1 MAFDITNPLAPIT
14 RYNPEDRVFW
24 FTQNAPAIYNKYSP
38 YTNSSIG
45 PEVPLIYN
53 KLTDTSDERNRIAFD
68 NQELPIVST
77 IVDVRRMGK
86 MLRTGTGIKFL
97 VNQNYN
103 QGSNAFNETRIYNP
117 LSVVAA
123 AAKTG
128 LSNRF
133 GPTRHMESNGILSYF
148 VSSVLSTV
156 GLQTTQ
162 QGTNN
167 PIEGT
172 ATGKAY
178 SNYAQK
184 MGGARAGLIRFGTAN
199 NAGVRFDTTWGSS
212 TGGGSGGFL
221 SNLAKAFIKG
231 MTSNIP
237 STNPRGAFGKNITE
251 KWEYRPEYKT
261 GAPGVYD
268 KFRLDNSGFLTGK
281 KSKEFTQF
289 YNDTSPKANS
299 TGNVEVKV
307 SQYHRY
313 YPNEGEKDF
322 QTDWYAAPFKVIAE
336 NMNSDDINGI
346 GGKYGQASNIRSVYA
361 KYMTTIKSFVDNTPA
376 QSKRSAEAYDT
387 YDKVKVKN
395 PDGKET
401 SYPSYK
407 DIPGK
412 GSTGEDFSTKV
423 RAENSI
429 ETKNWFAKSSGIKK
443 NSTNGYDRV
452 DKDSHDRYNALDILD
467 GTRGTEPLNLN
478 SDTQQSKDLIYF
490 YFFDLINNK
499 YIPFRATI
507 TSISDQNSADWE
519 DIQYMG
525 RADKLFVYKGFSRDV
540 NFAFTVYANSAKEM
554 IPMWNRINYLVG
566 LTRPSKYTNPVVSN
580 RPLSSDEQAKINET
594 SKALTTAYDNSGQF
608 YDYEE
613 EINTATDNL
622 LAVESAIQSARQVSG
637 RESRFIYPPMVTFRI
652 GDMFV
657 DQPAVIQSVSVTIP
671 DDTNWETLRS
681 GNNESGTKSRQL
693 PLKVDVSVS
702 LKLMEKRQSLGSD
715 AHYGKINGKEHW
727 AL

>member
-133 GPTRHMESNGILSYF
+133 GPTRHMESNGMLSYF

-156 GLQTTQ
+156 GLQVTQ

-178 SNYAQK
+178 STYAQK
-184 MGGARAGLIRFGTAN
+184 MGGARAGLVRFGTAN

-212 TGGGSGGFL
+212 TGGGGGFL

-237 STNPRGAFGKNITE
+237 STNPRGAFGGNIKE

-261 GAPGVYD
+261 GEDGVYYAFLAD
-268 KFRLDNSGFLTGK
+268 KSTFLKTNQSGVAL
-281 KSKEFTQF
+281 F
-289 YNDTSPKANS
+289 YNDEPTIQFDGVVKNYHKYSPQKQEREDTRVWYANDDKIRNEVVGIKD
-299 TGNVEVKV
+299 TNGNTNNLENLHKRMIE
-307 SQYHRY
+307 SIDSFQ
-313 YPNEGEKDF
+313 GEKNQF
-322 QTDWYAAPFKVIAE
+322 
-336 NMNSDDINGI
+336 
-346 GGKYGQASNIRSVYA
+346 R
-361 KYMTTIKSFVDNTPA
+361 
-376 QSKRSAEAYDT
+376 RSAERYSE
-387 YDKVKVKN
+387 VKVKN

-407 DIPGK
+407 EIIK
-412 GSTGEDFSTKV
+412 ARTGDNFSKKV
-423 RAENSI
+423 GVQNSI

-443 NSTNGYDRV
+443 NNNNGYDRV
-452 DKDSHDRYNALDILD
+452 DEDSHDRYNALDIKDIKD
-467 GTRGTEPLNLN
+467 GKRGTEPSVLN
-478 SDTQQSKDLIYF
+478 SSNQQSQSRDLIYF
-490 YFFDLINNK
+490 YFFDLINNT

-507 TSISDQNSADWE
+507 TSLSDQNSADWE

-580 RPLSSDEQAKINET
+580 RPLSSDEESKINET
-594 SKALTTAYDNSGQF
+594 RRALDAAYDNLDS
-608 YDYEE
+608 DYENYDE
-613 EINTATDNL
+613 LNTATDNL
-622 LAVESAIQSARQVSG
+622 SAVESAIQSARQVSG

-671 DDTNWETLRS
+671 DDTNWETDRFDDNVF
-681 GNNESGTKSRQL
+681 GGTTRQL

-702 LKLMEKRQSLGSD
+702 LKLLEKRQSLGSD

>member
-123 AAKTG
+123 ASKTG

-148 VSSVLSTV
+148 VSATLSTV
-156 GLQTTQ
+156 GLQVTQ

-178 SNYAQK
+178 STYAQK
-184 MGGARAGLIRFGTAN
+184 MGGARAGLVRFGTAN

-212 TGGGSGGFL
+212 TGGGGGFL

-237 STNPRGAFGKNITE
+237 STNPRGAFGGNIKE

-261 GAPGVYD
+261 GEDGVYYAFLAD
-268 KFRLDNSGFLTGK
+268 KSTFLKTNQSGVAL
-281 KSKEFTQF
+281 F
-289 YNDTSPKANS
+289 YNDEPTIQFDGVVKNYHKYSPQKQEREDTRVWYANDDKIRNEVVGIKD
-299 TGNVEVKV
+299 TNGNTNNLENLHKRMIE
-307 SQYHRY
+307 SIDSFQ
-313 YPNEGEKDF
+313 GEKNQF
-322 QTDWYAAPFKVIAE
+322 
-336 NMNSDDINGI
+336 
-346 GGKYGQASNIRSVYA
+346 R
-361 KYMTTIKSFVDNTPA
+361 
-376 QSKRSAEAYDT
+376 RSAERYSE
-387 YDKVKVKN
+387 VKVKN

-407 DIPGK
+407 EIIK
-412 GSTGEDFSTKV
+412 ARTGDNFSKKV
-423 RAENSI
+423 GVQNSI

-443 NSTNGYDRV
+443 NNNNGYDRV
-452 DKDSHDRYNALDILD
+452 DEDSHDRYNALDIKDIKD
-467 GTRGTEPLNLN
+467 GKRGTEPSVLN
-478 SDTQQSKDLIYF
+478 SSNQQSQSRDLIYF
-490 YFFDLINNK
+490 YFFDLINDK

-507 TSISDQNSADWE
+507 TSLSDQNSADWE

-580 RPLSSDEQAKINET
+580 RPLSSDEESKINET
-594 SKALTTAYDNSGQF
+594 RRALDAAYDNLDS
-608 YDYEE
+608 DYENYDE
-613 EINTATDNL
+613 LNTATDNL
-622 LAVESAIQSARQVSG
+622 SAVESAIQSARQVSG

-671 DDTNWETLRS
+671 DDTNWETDRFDDNVF
-681 GNNESGTKSRQL
+681 GGTTRQL

-702 LKLMEKRQSLGSD
+702 LKLLEKRQSLGSD

>member
-156 GLQTTQ
+156 GLQVTQ

-178 SNYAQK
+178 STYAQK
-184 MGGARAGLIRFGTAN
+184 MGGARAGLVRFGTAN

-212 TGGGSGGFL
+212 TGGGGGFL

-237 STNPRGAFGKNITE
+237 STNPRGAFGGNIKE

-261 GAPGVYD
+261 GEDGVYYAFLAD
-268 KFRLDNSGFLTGK
+268 KSTFLKTNQSGVAL
-281 KSKEFTQF
+281 F
-289 YNDTSPKANS
+289 YNDEPTIQFDGVVKNYHKYSPQKQEREDTRVWYANDDKIRNEVVGIKD
-299 TGNVEVKV
+299 TNGNTNNLENLHKRMIE
-307 SQYHRY
+307 SIDSFQ
-313 YPNEGEKDF
+313 GEKNQF
-322 QTDWYAAPFKVIAE
+322 
-336 NMNSDDINGI
+336 
-346 GGKYGQASNIRSVYA
+346 R
-361 KYMTTIKSFVDNTPA
+361 
-376 QSKRSAEAYDT
+376 RSAERYSE
-387 YDKVKVKN
+387 VKVKN

-407 DIPGK
+407 EIIK
-412 GSTGEDFSTKV
+412 ARTGDNFSKKV
-423 RAENSI
+423 GVQNSI

-443 NSTNGYDRV
+443 NNNNGYDRV
-452 DKDSHDRYNALDILD
+452 DEDSHDRYNALDIKDIKD
-467 GTRGTEPLNLN
+467 GKRGTEPSVLN
-478 SDTQQSKDLIYF
+478 SSNQQSQSRDLIYF
-490 YFFDLINNK
+490 YFFDLINNT

-507 TSISDQNSADWE
+507 TSLSDQNSADWE

-580 RPLSSDEQAKINET
+580 RPLSSDEESKINET
-594 SKALTTAYDNSGQF
+594 RRALDAAYDNLDS
-608 YDYEE
+608 DYENYDE
-613 EINTATDNL
+613 LNTATDNL
-622 LAVESAIQSARQVSG
+622 SAVESAIQSARQVSG

-671 DDTNWETLRS
+671 DDTNWETDRFDDNVF
-681 GNNESGTKSRQL
+681 GGTTRQL

-702 LKLMEKRQSLGSD
+702 LKLLEKRQSLGSD

>member
-1 MAFDITNPLAPIT
+1 MALNGTDPLAPIT
-14 RYNPEDRVFW
+14 RYSPEDRVFW

-156 GLQTTQ
+156 GLQVTQ

-178 SNYAQK
+178 STYAQT
-184 MGGARAGLIRFGTAN
+184 MGGARAGLVRFGTAN

-212 TGGGSGGFL
+212 TGGGGGFL

-261 GAPGVYD
+261 GAPGTYHIFLKD
-268 KFRLDNSGFLTGK
+268 KNNLLTGK
-281 KSKEFTQF
+281 KSKEFTKF
-289 YNDTSPKANS
+289 YNDTIPNANS
-299 TGNVEVKV
+299 TGNDEVKV

-387 YDKVKVKN
+387 YDKVKIKN

-407 DIPGK
+407 DIVK
-412 GSTGEDFSTKV
+412 ARTGDNFSKKV
-423 RAENSI
+423 GVENSI
-429 ETKNWFAKSSGIKK
+429 EIKNSFAKSSGIKK
-443 NSTNGYDRV
+443 NSNNGYDRV
-452 DKDSHDRYNALDILD
+452 DEDSHDRYNALDIKD
-467 GTRGTEPLNLN
+467 GKRGTEP
-478 SDTQQSKDLIYF
+478 SDLTSDQQSKDLIYF
-490 YFFDLINNK
+490 YFFDLINDK

-507 TSISDQNSADWE
+507 TSLSDQNSADWE

-554 IPMWNRINYLVG
+554 IPMWNRINYLAG
-566 LTRPSKYTNPVVSN
+566 LTRPSKYTTPMSD
-580 RPLSSDEQAKINET
+580 SSRSEIRDINN
-594 SKALTTAYDNSGQF
+594 ALDAQQQKLEKLEDDYYNMDY
-608 YDYEE
+608 YDYNDSIEQTN
-613 EINTATDNL
+613 EIINVLKSEAYNRRAT
-622 LAVESAIQSARQVSG
+622 G
-637 RESRFIYPPMVTFRI
+637 KESRFIYPPMVTFRI

-657 DQPAVIQSVSVTIP
+657 DQPAVISSVSITIP

-681 GNNESGTKSRQL
+681 DNNETGTKSRQL

-702 LKLMEKRQSLGSD
+702 LKLLEKRQSLGSD

>member
-1 MAFDITNPLAPIT
+1 MAFNGTDPLAPIT
-14 RYNPEDRVFW
+14 RYSPEDRVFW

-156 GLQTTQ
+156 GLQVTQ

-178 SNYAQK
+178 STYAQK
-184 MGGARAGLIRFGTAN
+184 MGGARAGLVRFGTAN

-212 TGGGSGGFL
+212 TGGGGGFL

-237 STNPRGAFGKNITE
+237 STNPRGAFGGNIKE

-261 GAPGVYD
+261 GAPGTYHLFIED
-268 KFRLDNSGFLTGK
+268 KNKLLTGK
-281 KSKEFTQF
+281 KSIELTKF
-289 YNDTSPKANS
+289 YNDTIPNANS
-299 TGNVEVKV
+299 TGNVEVKA

-336 NMNSDDINGI
+336 NMNSANINGI
-346 GGKYGQASNIRSVYA
+346 GGGYGQASNIRSVYA

-376 QSKRSAEAYDT
+376 QSKRSAEAYSPL
-387 YDKVKVKN
+387 KVKN
-395 PDGKET
+395 SDGKET

-407 DIPGK
+407 DIVNAR
-412 GSTGEDFSTKV
+412 TGDNFSKKV
-423 RAENSI
+423 GVENSI
-429 ETKNWFAKSSGIKK
+429 EIKNSFAKSSGIKK
-443 NSTNGYDRV
+443 NSNNGYDRV
-452 DKDSHDRYNALDILD
+452 DEDSHDRYNSLDIIKD
-467 GTRGTEPLNLN
+467 GKRGTEPSVLN
-478 SDTQQSKDLIYF
+478 SRDQSKDLIYF
-490 YFFDLINNK
+490 YFFDLINDK

-507 TSISDQNSADWE
+507 TSLSDQNSADWE

-554 IPMWNRINYLVG
+554 IPMWNRINYLAG
-566 LTRPSKYTNPVVSN
+566 LTRPSKYTTPMSD
-580 RPLSSDEQAKINET
+580 SSRSEIRDINN
-594 SKALTTAYDNSGQF
+594 ALDAQQQKLEKLEDDYYNMDY
-608 YDYEE
+608 YDYNDSIEQTN
-613 EINTATDNL
+613 EIINVLKSEAYNRRAT
-622 LAVESAIQSARQVSG
+622 G
-637 RESRFIYPPMVTFRI
+637 KESRFIYPPMVTFRI

-657 DQPAVIQSVSVTIP
+657 DQPAVISSVSITIP

-681 GNNESGTKSRQL
+681 DNNETGTKSRQL

-702 LKLMEKRQSLGSD
+702 LKLLEKRQSLGSD

>member
-1 MAFDITNPLAPIT
+1 MAFNGTDPLAPIT
-14 RYNPEDRVFW
+14 RYSPEDRVFW

-156 GLQTTQ
+156 GLQVTQ

-178 SNYAQK
+178 STYAQK
-184 MGGARAGLIRFGTAN
+184 MGGARAGLVRFGTAN

-212 TGGGSGGFL
+212 TGGGGGFL

-237 STNPRGAFGKNITE
+237 STNPRGAFGGNIKE

-261 GAPGVYD
+261 GAPGTYHLFIED
-268 KFRLDNSGFLTGK
+268 KNKLLTEK
-281 KSKEFTQF
+281 KSTEFTQF
-289 YNDTSPKANS
+289 YNDTSPKTNG
-299 TGNVEVKV
+299 TGNVEVEASK
-307 SQYHRY
+307 YHKY
-313 YPNEGEKDF
+313 YPNEGKKDL

-376 QSKRSAEAYDT
+376 QSKRSAEAYSPL
-387 YDKVKVKN
+387 KVKN
-395 PDGKET
+395 SDGKET

-407 DIPGK
+407 DIVK
-412 GSTGEDFSTKV
+412 ARTGDNFSKKV
-423 RAENSI
+423 GVENSI
-429 ETKNWFAKSSGIKK
+429 EIKNSFAKSSGIKK
-443 NSTNGYDRV
+443 NSNNGYDRV
-452 DKDSHDRYNALDILD
+452 DEDSHDRYNSLDIIKD
-467 GTRGTEPLNLN
+467 GKRGTEPSDLN
-478 SDTQQSKDLIYF
+478 SSDQSKDLIYF
-490 YFFDLINNK
+490 YFFDLINDK

-507 TSISDQNSADWE
+507 TSLSDQNSADWE

-566 LTRPSKYTNPVVSN
+566 LTRPSKYTA
-580 RPLSSDEQAKINET
+580 RPISSEERRKINQAQT
-594 SKALTTAYDNSGQF
+594 STDEAQAYVDEVGELGDYSDDEMDDANDTLATA
-608 YDYEE
+608 
-613 EINTATDNL
+613 INTLSNL
-622 LAVESAIQSARQVSG
+622 QSAIQISS

-657 DQPAVIQSVSVTIP
+657 DQPAVISSVSITIP

-681 GNNESGTKSRQL
+681 GNNDSGTKSRQL

-702 LKLMEKRQSLGSD
+702 LKLLEKRQSLGSD

>member
-156 GLQTTQ
+156 GLQVTQ

-178 SNYAQK
+178 STYAQK
-184 MGGARAGLIRFGTAN
+184 MEGARAGLIRFGTAN
-199 NAGVRFDTTWGSS
+199 NAGVRFDTYWGSS
-212 TGGGSGGFL
+212 TGGGGFL

-261 GAPGVYD
+261 GAAGTYHIFLED
-268 KFRLDNSGFLTGK
+268 KNNLLTGK
-281 KSKEFTQF
+281 KSIEFTKF
-289 YNDTSPKANS
+289 YNDTIPNANS
-299 TGNVEVKV
+299 TGNDEVKV
-307 SQYHRY
+307 SQYHKY
-313 YPNEGEKDF
+313 YPNEGEKDL
-322 QTDWYAAPFKVIAE
+322 QTDWYAAPFKVLAE

-346 GGKYGQASNIRSVYA
+346 GGKYGQASNIRSVYT

-376 QSKRSAEAYDT
+376 QSKRSAEAYSQDPSGI
-387 YDKVKVKN
+387 KVKN

-443 NSTNGYDRV
+443 NNNNGYDRV
-452 DKDSHDRYNALDILD
+452 EKDSHDRYNALDILD

-566 LTRPSKYTNPVVSN
+566 LTRPSKYTDTALERINN
-580 RPLSSDEQAKINET
+580 KLDEQAQNLAKLET
-594 SKALTTAYDNSGQF
+594 EFYESGDDTYIQ
-608 YDYEE
+608 EA
-613 EINTATDNL
+613 N
-622 LAVESAIQSARQVSG
+622 SAISELNREAYNRRSTG
-637 RESRFIYPPMVTFRI
+637 KESRFIYPPMVTFRI

-681 GNNESGTKSRQL
+681 GNNGTGNNDPSAKSRQL

>member
-1 MAFDITNPLAPIT
+1 MAFNGTNPLAPIT

-133 GPTRHMESNGILSYF
+133 GPTRHMESNGMLSYF

-156 GLQTTQ
+156 GLQVTQ

-178 SNYAQK
+178 STYAQK
-184 MGGARAGLIRFGTAN
+184 MGGARAGLVRFGTAN

-212 TGGGSGGFL
+212 TGGGGGFL

-237 STNPRGAFGKNITE
+237 STNPRGAFGGNIKE

-261 GAPGVYD
+261 GEDGVYYAFLAD
-268 KFRLDNSGFLTGK
+268 KSTFLKTNQSGVAL
-281 KSKEFTQF
+281 F
-289 YNDTSPKANS
+289 YNDEPTIQFDGVVKNYHKYSPQKQEREDTRVWYANDDKI
-299 TGNVEVKV
+299 TNEVVGIKDTNGNTNNLENLHKRMIE
-307 SQYHRY
+307 SIDSFQ
-313 YPNEGEKDF
+313 GEKNQF
-322 QTDWYAAPFKVIAE
+322 
-336 NMNSDDINGI
+336 
-346 GGKYGQASNIRSVYA
+346 R
-361 KYMTTIKSFVDNTPA
+361 
-376 QSKRSAEAYDT
+376 RSAERYSE
-387 YDKVKVKN
+387 VKVKN

-407 DIPGK
+407 EIIK
-412 GSTGEDFSTKV
+412 ARTGDNFSKKV
-423 RAENSI
+423 GVQNSI

-443 NSTNGYDRV
+443 NNNNGYDRV
-452 DKDSHDRYNALDILD
+452 DEDSHDRYNALDIKDIKD
-467 GTRGTEPLNLN
+467 GKRGTEPSVLN
-478 SDTQQSKDLIYF
+478 SSNQQSQSRDLIYF
-490 YFFDLINNK
+490 YFFDLINNT

-507 TSISDQNSADWE
+507 TSLSDQNSADWE

-580 RPLSSDEQAKINET
+580 RPLSSDEESKINET
-594 SKALTTAYDNSGQF
+594 RRALDAAYDNLDS
-608 YDYEE
+608 DYENYDE
-613 EINTATDNL
+613 LNTATDNL
-622 LAVESAIQSARQVSG
+622 SAVESAIQSARQVSG

-671 DDTNWETLRS
+671 DDTNWETDRFDDNVF
-681 GNNESGTKSRQL
+681 GGTTRQL

-702 LKLMEKRQSLGSD
+702 LKLLEKRQSLGSD

>member
-1 MAFDITNPLAPIT
+1 MAFNGTDPLAPIT
-14 RYNPEDRVFW
+14 RYSPEDRVFW

-156 GLQTTQ
+156 GLQVTQ

-178 SNYAQK
+178 STYAQN

-199 NAGVRFDTTWGSS
+199 NAGVRFDTYWGSS
-212 TGGGSGGFL
+212 TGGGGFL

-261 GAPGVYD
+261 GAAYHIFLKD
-268 KFRLDNSGFLTGK
+268 KNNLLTGK
-281 KSKEFTQF
+281 KSKEFTKF
-289 YNDTSPKANS
+289 YNDTIPNANS
-299 TGNVEVKV
+299 TGNDEVKV

-407 DIPGK
+407 EIVK
-412 GSTGEDFSTKV
+412 ARTGDNFSKKV
-423 RAENSI
+423 GVQNSI

-443 NSTNGYDRV
+443 NNNNGYDRV
-452 DKDSHDRYNALDILD
+452 DEDSHDRYNALYIIKD
-467 GTRGTEPLNLN
+467 GTRGTEP
-478 SDTQQSKDLIYF
+478 SDLTSNQQSKDLIYF
-490 YFFDLINNK
+490 YFFDLINNT

-507 TSISDQNSADWE
+507 TSLSDQNSADWE

-540 NFAFTVYANSAKEM
+540 NFTFTVYANSAKEM

-566 LTRPSKYTNPVVSN
+566 LTRPSKYTTPMSD
-580 RPLSSDEQAKINET
+580 SSRSEIRDINN
-594 SKALTTAYDNSGQF
+594 ALDAQQQKLEKLEDDYYNMDY
-608 YDYEE
+608 YDYNDSIEQTN
-613 EINTATDNL
+613 EIINVLKSEAYNRRAT
-622 LAVESAIQSARQVSG
+622 G
-637 RESRFIYPPMVTFRI
+637 KESRFIYPPMVTFRI

-681 GNNESGTKSRQL
+681 SNNETGPKSRQL

-702 LKLMEKRQSLGSD
+702 LKLLEKRQSLGSD
-715 AHYGKINGKEHW
+715 AHYGKINSKEHW

>member
-1 MAFDITNPLAPIT
+1 MAFNGTNPLAPIT

-133 GPTRHMESNGILSYF
+133 GPTRHMESNGMLSYF

-156 GLQTTQ
+156 GLQVTQ

-178 SNYAQK
+178 STYAQK
-184 MGGARAGLIRFGTAN
+184 MGGARAGLVRFGTAN

-212 TGGGSGGFL
+212 TGGGGGFL

-237 STNPRGAFGKNITE
+237 STNPRGAFGGNIKE

-261 GAPGVYD
+261 GEDGVYYAFLAD
-268 KFRLDNSGFLTGK
+268 KSTFLKTNQSGVAL
-281 KSKEFTQF
+281 F
-289 YNDTSPKANS
+289 YNDEPTIQFDGVVKNYHKYSPQKQEREDTRVWYANDDKIRNEVVGIKD
-299 TGNVEVKV
+299 TNGNTNNLENLHKRMIE
-307 SQYHRY
+307 SIDSFQ
-313 YPNEGEKDF
+313 GEKNQF
-322 QTDWYAAPFKVIAE
+322 
-336 NMNSDDINGI
+336 
-346 GGKYGQASNIRSVYA
+346 R
-361 KYMTTIKSFVDNTPA
+361 
-376 QSKRSAEAYDT
+376 RSAERYSE
-387 YDKVKVKN
+387 VKVKN

-407 DIPGK
+407 EIIK
-412 GSTGEDFSTKV
+412 ARTGDNFSKKV
-423 RAENSI
+423 GVQNSI

-443 NSTNGYDRV
+443 NNNNGYDRV
-452 DKDSHDRYNALDILD
+452 DEDSHDRYNALDIKDIKD
-467 GTRGTEPLNLN
+467 GKRGTEPSVLN
-478 SDTQQSKDLIYF
+478 SSNQQSQSRDLIYF
-490 YFFDLINNK
+490 YFFDLINNT

-507 TSISDQNSADWE
+507 TSLSDQNSADWE

-580 RPLSSDEQAKINET
+580 RPLSSDEESKINET
-594 SKALTTAYDNSGQF
+594 RRALDAAYDNLDS
-608 YDYEE
+608 DYENYDE
-613 EINTATDNL
+613 LNTATDNL
-622 LAVESAIQSARQVSG
+622 SAVESAIQSARQVSG

-671 DDTNWETLRS
+671 DDTNWETDRFDDNVF
-681 GNNESGTKSRQL
+681 GGTTRQL

-702 LKLMEKRQSLGSD
+702 LKLLEKRQSLGSD